1 MHCYNAI
8 VYIFKFAFIIIMYVY
23 VSGMKIDYENNQ
35 GILNDLSNTIDD
47 LNRRIVIAH
56 KNINSRSEYYRT
68 CVS

>member
-1 MHCYNAI
+1 
-8 VYIFKFAFIIIMYVY
+8 MYVY